1 LRHHRTGTLIEFSL
15 REVGNRMG
23 HLQEFVVWHTPGLCH
38 GPASCFKYIGDDRSG
53 GNTMFF
59 KQNAVEHTARAARA
73 SITNASDDDIAVGG
87 KFLDDFL
94 MRWHA

>member
-1 LRHHRTGTLIEFSL
+1 LRYYGTGTLIELSF
-15 REVGNRMG
+15 REVGNRMR

-38 GPASCFKYIGDDRSG
+38 GPTCFFKYIGDDRSR
-53 GNTMFF
+53 GNTMLF

-73 SITNASDDDIAVGG
+73 SITNTSDDDIAVGG